1 VDRDFYSRPEEV
13 RIRCVRTRRE
23 ERTLA
28 VRVGINGFGRI
39 GMLTA
44 KAAIERSDD
53 DIEIVAINDLMPMQ
67 SLALLFKRDS
77 THGIW
82 PEDVELDGN
91 ILRVGDREI
100 KTFAERDPARIPWG
114 DVGADI
120 VVESTGVFTNGE
132 KAAAHLEGGA
142 KKVVISAP
150 AKNVDATFV
159 YKVNHEDYNP
169 ETDNVVSNASC
180 TTNCIIPMVKVL
192 QDNFGIESGF
202 MTTVHAYTNDQSLL
216 DAAHKDPRRARS
228 APNNI
233 VPTSTGAA
241 RTAGVIYPELQGKI
255 DGMAMRV
262 PVPDGSITDFNAQIS
277 NEASKDDVNEAFQK
291 AAEGDLMGIL
301 EYADAPLVSSDIVG
315 NPASCV
321 FDSLLTMSTGK
332 TVKVLGWYDNEWGYS
347 NRTVDLVQYM
357 GERL

>member
-1 VDRDFYSRPEEV
+1 V
-13 RIRCVRTRRE
+13 T
-23 ERTLA
+23 

-53 DIEIVAINDLMPMQ
+53 DIQIVAINDLMPMD
-67 SLALLFKRDS
+67 SLALLFKRD
-77 THGIW
+77 TVHGIW

-91 ILRVGDREI
+91 ILRIGDREI
-100 KTFAERDPARIPWG
+100 KTFAERDPSAIPWG
-114 DVGADI
+114 DVGADV
-120 VVESTGVFTNGE
+120 VVESTGVFTDGE
-132 KAAAHLEGGA
+132 KAAAHIEGGA
-142 KKVVISAP
+142 KKVIISAP

-159 YKVNHEDYNP
+159 FKVNHESYDP
-169 ETDNVVSNASC
+169 DSHNVVSNASC

-192 QDNFGIESGF
+192 QDNFGIESGY

-241 RTAGVIYPELQGKI
+241 RTAGVIYPELQGKV

-262 PVPDGSITDFNAQIS
+262 PVPDGSITDFVAQTS
-277 NEASKDDVNEAFQK
+277 QEATAEEVNDAFRQ
-291 AAEGDLMGIL
+291 AAEGELSGIL
-301 EYADAPLVSSDIVG
+301 EYSEAPIVSSDIVG

-321 FDSLLTMSTGK
+321 FDSALTMSNGGS
-332 TVKVLGWYDNEWGYS
+332 VKVLGWYDNEWGYS

-357 GERL
+357 GEKL

>member
-1 VDRDFYSRPEEV
+1 LGTIKVYEAN
-13 RIRCVRTRRE
+13 
-23 ERTLA
+23 ERQENRVA

-44 KAAIERSDD
+44 KAAIERSND
-53 DIEIVAINDLMPMQ
+53 DIQIVAINDLMPME
-67 SLALLFKRDS
+67 SLALLFKRD
-77 THGIW
+77 TVHGIW

-100 KTFAERDPARIPWG
+100 KTFAERDPAQIPWG

-120 VVESTGVFTNGE
+120 VVESTGVFTDGE
-132 KAAAHLEGGA
+132 KAAAHIEGGA
-142 KKVVISAP
+142 KKVIISAP

-159 YKVNHEDYNP
+159 YKVNHESYDS
-169 ETDNVVSNASC
+169 ESHNVVSNASC

-192 QDNFGIESGF
+192 QDNFGIESGY

-241 RTAGVIYPELQGKI
+241 RTAGVIYPELQGKV
-255 DGMAMRV
+255 DGMSMRV
-262 PVPDGSITDFNAQIS
+262 PVPDGSITDFVAQIS
-277 NEASKDDVNEAFQK
+277 NEASADEVNDAFRQ
-291 AAEGDLMGIL
+291 AADGELSGVL
-301 EYADAPLVSSDIVG
+301 EYSDAPIVSSDIVG
-315 NPASCV
+315 NPASCI
-321 FDSLLTMSTGK
+321 FDSVLTMSNGGS
-332 TVKVLGWYDNEWGYS
+332 VKVLGWYDNEWGYS

-357 GERL
+357 GDKL

>member
-1 VDRDFYSRPEEV
+1 VS
-13 RIRCVRTRRE
+13 
-23 ERTLA
+23 

-39 GMLTA
+39 GLLTA
-44 KAAIERSDD
+44 KATIERSDD
-53 DIEIVAINDLMPMQ
+53 DIQIVAVNDLMPME
-67 SLALLFKRDS
+67 SLALLFKRD
-77 THGIW
+77 TVHGIW

-91 ILRVGDREI
+91 VLRVGDREI
-100 KTFAERDPARIPWG
+100 KTFAERDPAQIPWG

-120 VVESTGVFTNGE
+120 IVESTGVFTDGE
-132 KAAAHLEGGA
+132 KARAHIEGGA

-159 YKVNHEDYNP
+159 FKVNHEDYDA
-169 ETDNVVSNASC
+169 EQHNVVSNASC
-180 TTNCIIPMVKVL
+180 TTNCIIPLVKVL
-192 QDNFGIESGF
+192 QENFGIQSGY

-241 RTAGVIYPELQGKI
+241 RTAGVIYPELQGKV

-262 PVPDGSITDFNAQIS
+262 PVPDGSITDFVARLDTEVS
-277 NEASKDDVNEAFQK
+277 ADDVNAAFKQ
-291 AAEGDLMGIL
+291 AAEGDLSGVL
-301 EYADAPLVSSDIVG
+301 EYSDAPIVSSDIVG
-315 NPASCV
+315 NPASCI
-321 FDSLLTMSTGK
+321 FDSPLTMANGDS
-332 TVKVLGWYDNEWGYS
+332 VKVLGWYDNEWGYS

-357 GERL
+357 GENL

>member
-1 VDRDFYSRPEEV
+1 VV
-13 RIRCVRTRRE
+13 
-23 ERTLA
+23 

-53 DIEIVAINDLMPMQ
+53 DIQIVAINDLMPME

-91 ILRVGDREI
+91 ILCVGDREI
-100 KTFAERDPARIPWG
+100 KTFAERDPTQIPWG

-132 KAAAHLEGGA
+132 KAAAHIEGGA
-142 KKVVISAP
+142 KKVIISAP

-159 YKVNHEDYNP
+159 YKVNHESYDA
-169 ETDNVVSNASC
+169 ESHNVVSNASC

-192 QDNFGIESGF
+192 RDNFGVDSGY

-241 RTAGVIYPELQGKI
+241 RTAGVIYPELQGKV

-262 PVPDGSITDFNAQIS
+262 PVPDGSITDFVAQTS
-277 NEASKDDVNEAFQK
+277 REASADEVNEAFKQ
-291 AAEGDLMGIL
+291 AAEAELAGIL
-301 EYADAPLVSSDIVG
+301 EYSDSPIVSSDIVG
-315 NPASCV
+315 NPASCI
-321 FDSLLTMSTGK
+321 FDSALTMSNGGS
-332 TVKVLGWYDNEWGYS
+332 VKVLGWYDNEWGYS

>member
-1 VDRDFYSRPEEV
+1 LLGFWVQKEAELSSERQE
-13 RIRCVRTRRE
+13 RRV
-23 ERTLA
+23 A

-53 DIEIVAINDLMPMQ
+53 DIQIVAINDLMPME
-67 SLALLFKRDS
+67 SLALLFKRD
-77 THGIW
+77 TVHGIW

-91 ILRVGDREI
+91 ILHIGDREV
-100 KTFAERDPARIPWG
+100 KTFAERDPSAIPWG

-120 VVESTGVFTNGE
+120 VVESTGVFTDGE
-132 KAAAHLEGGA
+132 KAAAHIEGGA

-159 YKVNHEDYNP
+159 YKVNHEDYDTENH
-169 ETDNVVSNASC
+169 NVVSNASC

-192 QDNFGIESGF
+192 QDNFGIESGY

-241 RTAGVIYPELQGKI
+241 RTAGVIYPELQGKV

-262 PVPDGSITDFNAQIS
+262 PVPDGSLTDFVARLNS
-277 NEASKDDVNEAFQK
+277 EASVEEINDAFRQ
-291 AAEGDLMGIL
+291 AADGELSGIL
-301 EYADAPLVSSDIVG
+301 EYSEAPIVSSDIVG
-315 NPASCV
+315 NPASCI
-321 FDSLLTMSTGK
+321 FDSALTMSNSGS
-332 TVKVLGWYDNEWGYS
+332 VKVLGWYDNEWGYS

-357 GERL
+357 GDKL

>member
-1 VDRDFYSRPEEV
+1 M
-13 RIRCVRTRRE
+13 
-23 ERTLA
+23 A
-28 VRVGINGFGRI
+28 VRMGINGFGRI

-53 DIEIVAINDLMPMQ
+53 DIEIVAINDLMPME

-77 THGIW
+77 VHGIW

-100 KTFAERDPARIPWG
+100 KTFAERAPAQIPWG

-132 KAAAHLEGGA
+132 KAAAHIEGGA
-142 KKVVISAP
+142 RKVVISAP

-159 YKVNHEDYNP
+159 FKVNHESYDP
-169 ETDNVVSNASC
+169 QQHNVVSNASC

-192 QDNFGIESGF
+192 QDNFGIESGY

-228 APNNI
+228 APNNV

-241 RTAGVIYPELQGKI
+241 RTAGVIYPELQGKV

-262 PVPDGSITDFNAQIS
+262 PVPDGSVTDFVARLNG
-277 NEASKDDVNEAFQK
+277 EASVDEVNDAFRQ
-291 AAEGDLMGIL
+291 AAAGELSGIL
-301 EYADAPLVSSDIVG
+301 EYSEAPIVSSDIVG
-315 NPASCV
+315 NPASCI
-321 FDSLLTMSTGK
+321 FDSPLTMSNGNS
-332 TVKVLGWYDNEWGYS
+332 VKVLGWYDNEWGYS